1 MAAPKT
7 SPRVKLG
14 TLSASISNSSPGASD
29 KGTIKK
35 PPNGRGTGTKARG
48 S

>member
-1 MAAPKT
+1 MTPKT
-7 SPRVKLG
+7 AARATGVKLG
-14 TLSASISNSSPGASD
+14 ATVSNSSPGASD

>member
-1 MAAPKT
+1 MAD
-7 SPRVKLG
+7 
-14 TLSASISNSSPGASD
+14 SATRPTKKAISSSISNSSPGASD